1 MLDNFM
7 RQLSKDLQMDD
18 PFEAVRPGIYEYW
31 IEEDTVI
38 LISTLTPFGFTLSSV
53 LGPYPKDKEDDFFL
67 SMMAGNL
74 FGKETFGATL
84 GLDGNGH
91 KMVLSREI
99 DRRVNYPEFKEILED
114 FFHIATFWREQ
125 AGLIKKE
132 VSSP

>member
-7 RQLSKDLQMDD
+7 RQLSKDLQMDE

-38 LISTLTPFGFTLSSV
+38 LISTLTPFGFTITSV
-53 LGPYPKDKEDDFFL
+53 LGPYPKDKEDDFLLF
-67 SMMAGNL
+67 MMTGNL

-84 GLDGNGH
+84 GLDGNGQ

-114 FFHIATFWREQ
+114 FFHIATFWREK

-132 VSSP
+132 VISS

>member
-7 RQLSKDLQMDD
+7 RQLSKDLQMDE

-38 LISTLTPFGFTLSSV
+38 LISALTPYGFSLTSA
-53 LGPYPKDKEDDFFL
+53 LGPYPKDKEDEFL
-67 SMMAGNL
+67 LFMMTGNL

-84 GLDGNGH
+84 GLDPEGH
-91 KMVLSREI
+91 KMVLAREI
-99 DRRVNYPEFKEILED
+99 DRRVNYSEFKETLED
-114 FFHIATFWREQ
+114 FFHIATFWREK

-132 VSSP
+132 VST